1 MECLR
6 SKVRVL
12 EDQNTALA
20 MDIQH
25 LYDKVVRLNFTPT
38 VDLEVGK
45 RVIEFAKIK
54 LYDQILPITAMST
67 LVSLDFEDGE
77 LTRECQ
83 SEQDTQQK
91 FATFFKKLPPGK
103 WSIRDTSSSGFFNE
117 PTAKIDFSIMDGQTV
132 AWPHLVAP
140 IEIRHDLAKH
150 HGFRYR

>member
-1 MECLR
+1 
-6 SKVRVL
+6 
-12 EDQNTALA
+12 
-20 MDIQH
+20 
-25 LYDKVVRLNFTPT
+25 
-38 VDLEVGK
+38 
-45 RVIEFAKIK
+45 
-54 LYDQILPITAMST
+54 MST

-132 AWPHLVAP
+132 AWMQTKKPTKSKNKKTKE
-140 IEIRHDLAKH
+140 EIGFCSFFFLARKNRTVEAEDSII
-150 HGFRYR
+150 FIAQ

>member
-25 LYDKVVRLNFTPT
+25 LYDKVVRLKFTPT

-45 RVIEFAKIK
+45 RVIEFAKIQS
-54 LYDQILPITAMST
+54 YDQILPITAMST

-83 SEQDTQQK
+83 PEQDTQQK
-91 FATFFKKLPPGK
+91 FAMFFKKNCHQESGRFVTLPRRA
-103 WSIRDTSSSGFFNE
+103 SSTSLLL
-117 PTAKIDFSIMDGQTV
+117 K
-132 AWPHLVAP
+132 
-140 IEIRHDLAKH
+140 
-150 HGFRYR
+150 